1 MPRAVVNPEDQI
13 YYVCTM
19 YYYLVL
25 CSSKKESKVIHRAY
39 NLETHTHTHTHI
51 HTHIQSNPS
60 MGSTVQP
67 AAATAASCLVMVM

>member
-39 NLETHTHTHTHI
+39 NLETHTHTHTHTYTVKSI
-51 HTHIQSNPS
+51 HGINR
-60 MGSTVQP
+60 
-67 AAATAASCLVMVM
+67 AASSSYSSILSGDGDVN

>member
-25 CSSKKESKVIHRAY
+25 CSSKKESKVIHRAFS
-39 NLETHTHTHTHI
+39 LDTHNQI
-51 HTHIQSNPS
+51 HPWDRPCSQQQQHP
-60 MGSTVQP
+60 VW
-67 AAATAASCLVMVM
+67 

>member
-39 NLETHTHTHTHI
+39 NLETHTHT
-51 HTHIQSNPS
+51 QSNPS

>member
-39 NLETHTHTHTHI
+39 NLETHTHTHI
-51 HTHIQSNPS
+51 HTQSNPS